1 MSNPFGTAVI
11 TGASSGIGAVYADR
25 LARRGYDL
33 ILVARRTDRLKSL
46 ADKLSRET
54 GRAVRV
60 VVADLAATEGVAVV
74 EGLLRDDPA
83 ITLLV
88 NNAGVALTAPFL
100 EHSPEAIDRM
110 IRLNAIAPTRL
121 ARAAAQSFGS
131 RRSGTIINMG
141 SVTGVLPELLAGGVY
156 ASTKAYLLALS
167 QVLQAELGPKGI
179 TVQVVLPGAT
189 ATDFWADAGTPVEN
203 LPQEIVMSSDEM
215 VDAAL
220 SGLDRGEL
228 ITIPSLA
235 DMEEWDRFQEARGAL
250 NGKLSTRHPADR
262 YAVLAEV
269 AA

>member
-1 MSNPFGTAVI
+1 MSNPFGTAVV

-33 ILVARRTDRLKSL
+33 VLIARRADRLKSL
-46 ADKLSRET
+46 ADRLSQET
-54 GRAVRV
+54 GRDVRIV
-60 VVADLAATEGVAVV
+60 LADLASTEGVGVV
-74 EGLLRDDPA
+74 EKLLRDDPTIA
-83 ITLLV
+83 LLV

-110 IRLNAIAPTRL
+110 IRLNTIAPTRL
-121 ARAAAQSFGS
+121 ARAAAQAFAG
-131 RRSGTIINMG
+131 RGTGTIINIG

-179 TVQVVLPGAT
+179 IVQVVLPGAT
-189 ATDFWADAGTPVEN
+189 ATDFWADAGTPVEH
-203 LPQEIVMSSDEM
+203 LPQEIVMSSDDM

-220 SGLDRGEL
+220 SGLDKGEL

-235 DMEEWDRFQEARGAL
+235 DPEEWDRFQNARSGL

-262 YAVLAEV
+262 YEV
-269 AA
+269 RAKAAA